1 MLETTITLS
10 NQLAIDAP
18 MVKRITPIVQD
29 YIVEEDEL
37 PATFEK
43 PPRALPQFQSPRAAS
58 PIAQST
64 GYRANTPQGRQ
75 PVAPASKPSTEKSM
89 VMSELALK
97 YLPQKQI
104 NELMDELR
112 LSPKTTVNEVAPN
125 AGGNTTPLRQID
137 NFTQSPSNMS
147 NASYKYLKKYRL
159 LPEEQMTYDHHLQ
172 RTESPGRASPQRQSP
187 AMLDLDNIRNQPK
200 LI

>member
-1 MLETTITLS
+1 
-10 NQLAIDAP
+10 
-18 MVKRITPIVQD
+18 MVKRITPIVHD
-29 YIVEEDEL
+29 YIVEEDEV
-37 PATFEK
+37 PATFEN

-58 PIAQST
+58 PMAQST
-64 GYRANTPQGRQ
+64 GYRSNTPQGKQAVLPVQ
-75 PVAPASKPSTEKSM
+75 PAPASKLNTEKSL

-112 LSPKTTVNEVAPN
+112 LSPKTAVNDIAPN
-125 AGGNTTPLRQID
+125 TGGNTTPLRRID

-159 LPEEQMTYDHHLQ
+159 LPEEQMAYDHQLQ
-172 RTESPGRASPQRQSP
+172 RTGSPGSGSPQCQSP